1 MVNVIFCLCQKIQT
15 SYYFSSIAWEEQLAH
30 LATKGMKEGKSLKV
44 VYGVKGGWAG
54 GSNGLK

>member
-30 LATKGMKEGKSLKV
+30 LATKGMKEGKKSKSSIRC
-44 VYGVKGGWAG
+44 KGRMGWG
-54 GSNGLK
+54 GAMA